1 MKTPCPGRRRNHEQS
16 CDRLPGEHFISND
29 WVFCAGE
36 TQLEVL
42 QVEQLCAAMSP
53 NNQAK
58 GSQVLAF
65 QRWDDTAEGCQVLSK
80 QAPSVYVL

>member
-1 MKTPCPGRRRNHEQS
+1 M
-16 CDRLPGEHFISND
+16 LF
-29 WVFCAGE
+29 AGE

-58 GSQVLAF
+58 GSQVTF
-65 QRWDDTAEGCQVLSK
+65 QRWVDTAEGCQVLSK